1 MRYFPIH
8 LNIQKQSCLVVGGG
22 LVGTRKVIS
31 LLKCGA
37 RVTVVSPAATE
48 TLTDLARNNQVELVL
63 RAYRSEDMPGK
74 FLVIGATDDE
84 ALNQRL
90 HADAKAC
97 HVLCNIADRPEIC
110 DFILPAT
117 VERGDLVITVSTGG
131 KSPAFAKS
139 LRRELEKTYGPEYAL
154 FLELMGA
161 VRQKLL
167 SQAHAPEA
175 HKPLFEALIQGG
187 LLTAIRIKDMDAVD
201 ALLLRVLGPGFQY
214 AALMQKAD
222 G

>member
-8 LNIQKQSCLVVGGG
+8 LDIQKQACLVVGGG
-22 LVGTRKVIS
+22 LVGTRKAIS

-48 TLTDLARNNQVELVL
+48 KLTEMARDGQVELIL
-63 RAYRSEDMPGK
+63 RAYRLEDMQGK

-84 ALNQRL
+84 ALNRQL
-90 HADAKAC
+90 HADARAC

-110 DFILPAT
+110 DFILPAAI
-117 VERGDLVITVSTGG
+117 ERGDLVITISTGG

-139 LRRELEKTYGPEYAL
+139 LRKELEKTYGPEYAL

-175 HKPLFEALIQGG
+175 HKPLFEALIQAG
-187 LLTAIRIKDMDAVD
+187 LLKAIRDKNMEAVD
-201 ALLLRVLGPGFQY
+201 ALLLRVLGPGFPY
-214 AALMQKAD
+214 AALMQKPEV
-222 G
+222 